1 MLPKKFRLIKK
12 RDFNRVHKF
21 GEFFCQDFLAI
32 KLIKNNQKILRF
44 GFLVSLKISKKAT
57 VRNKIKRRLRESVR
71 LKLKKIKSG
80 FDIVIFVRPEIAKKD
95 YWEIDGAINKILG
108 KAKLLK

>member
-1 MLPKKFRLIKK
+1 MLPKKFRLSKK
-12 RDFNRVHKF
+12 KDFERIHKF
-21 GEFFCQDFLAI
+21 GKFFGQDFLAI

-71 LKLKKIKSG
+71 QKLDKIKTG
-80 FDIVIFVRPEIAKKD
+80 FDIIVFVRPEIAEKN
-95 YWEIDGAINKILG
+95 YWEIDAAIEKVLV
-108 KAKLLK
+108 KAGLFK